1 MTQVEVFNKI
11 KEMIVDALGV
21 DEEKVTMEAS
31 FKEDLGADSL
41 DAVELIMSVEEEFG
55 IEVDEEFSQNLKVV
69 SDIVNYIVEKTK

>member
-11 KEMIVDALGV
+11 NVMIVDALGV
-21 DEEKVTMEAS
+21 DDEKVTMEAS

-55 IEVDEEFSQNLKVV
+55 VEVDEEFSQNLKVV
-69 SDIVNYIVEKTK
+69 SDIVNYIVDKTK

>member
-41 DAVELIMSVEEEFG
+41 DAVELIMSVEEEFDV
-55 IEVDEEFSQNLKVV
+55 EVDEEFSQNLKVV
-69 SDIVNYIVEKTK
+69 SDIVNYIVDKTK

>member
-21 DEEKVTMEAS
+21 DDEKVTMEAS

-55 IEVDEEFSQNLKVV
+55 VEVDEEFSQNLKVV
-69 SDIVNYIVEKTK
+69 SDIVNYIVDKTK

>member
-1 MTQVEVFNKI
+1 MTQEEVFNKI
-11 KEMIVDALGV
+11 KEMTVDALGV
-21 DEEKVTMEAS
+21 DEEKVTMDAK

-69 SDIVNYIVEKTK
+69 SEIVDYIVEKVK

>member
-11 KEMIVDALGV
+11 KEMTVDALGV
-21 DEEKVTMEAS
+21 DEEKVTMDAK

-69 SDIVNYIVEKTK
+69 SEIVDYIVEKVK